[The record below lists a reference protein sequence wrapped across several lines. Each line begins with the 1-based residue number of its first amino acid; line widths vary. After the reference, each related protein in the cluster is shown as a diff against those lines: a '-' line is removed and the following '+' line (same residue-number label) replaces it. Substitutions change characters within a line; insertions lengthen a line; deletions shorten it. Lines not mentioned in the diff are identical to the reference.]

1 MSKIK
6 LSVNNKEV
14 LRTDGRP
21 ELIKGGNI
29 LSLGNGFYYIKGKK
43 PNKTDDVDVDIINS
57 KKGVEVFSDENML
70 GGKSPADLVLEGANP
85 NQVFAAQE
93 QYKQI
98 HGINDDGSKKKAR
111 WGIFERLFGKKKDN
125 TKSPVKGKD
134 VISFDNLKLTS
145 GRSYTPQYLTDIY
158 NGLIK
163 RGFSKNQAIVL
174 TGTIAEESGG
184 DVFAKSKDN
193 KFTGLLQ
200 WEDSRYKVKYPE
212 DREKETNAQ
221 LDYIADTIIN
231 AKKRKSEGYYDDWT
245 DGGEG
250 SGYNSW
256 TEAYKDFSDSTNVYN
271 MTRGLNTGYV
281 RPTGGI
287 KGNTGSIINRM
298 NAARQIFENNG
309 ITDLIYEPVK
319 KRFGGMSKKSKDAF
333 MDSLIESINGLNK
346 VKLNNTNSD
355 NMSPIDLQILDR
367 ELNKDVLLGHTPST
381 GVQSKKCG
389 GRMKASMGTTVI
401 YKDGTKHNTN
411 DKDYDASQIDE
422 SATDIYHGQKS
433 LKTSHWLST
442 GLGALG
448 RTAAGIIGASINNA
462 TNRNYLT
469 KMEGLISKMKS
480 YSVPL
485 TKLKT
490 RFNIN
495 PQLSEIENRLLLTSK
510 DIDANTSSSQTALA
524 RKRAARLNATLQKNK
539 LYGQKENIET
549 QLINQ
554 DRLQQAQT
562 IKENIKDAQNVENQ
576 KLQMLAGL
584 VDKRAENATATT
596 QNIVGSIAGGID
608 TLLNGVNQYEQLLAG
623 LAADPNGSNAIV
635 GNAGRN
641 TNWRKRAY
649 KKKDN
654 EG

>member
-1 MSKIK
+1 MIYPKIVRGGTAIPIGDNLFLMK
-6 LSVNNKEV
+6 GRKHKNGGIDVGKDLEV
-14 LRTDGRP
+14 EGGEVMQTSSNEIKVFSAQKFLGGVSP
-21 ELIKGGNI
+21 SELI
-29 LSLGNGFYYIKGKK
+29 L
-43 PNKTDDVDVDIINS
+43 
-57 KKGVEVFSDENML
+57 
-70 GGKSPADLVLEGANP
+70 AGANP
-85 NQVFAAQE
+85 DKVFAAQE
-93 QYKQI
+93 QYKDI
-98 HGINDDGSKKKAR
+98 NKINDDGTKKKAK

-125 TKSPVKGKD
+125 TQTPVEGDDNNEEPEQNTLDKYFKD
-134 VISFDNLKLTS
+134 VRSRQAYAESKYDVNIKNSKDAYGLYQIRPIGVADYNRLTGENIAHEDVLNPDTALKVRDVLMDS
-145 GRSYTPQYLTDIY
+145 YWNRSWVNNSKNENDTVRMIKTLMAYNMGPGNALDTLNYMKANGVNIY
-158 NGLIK
+158 NVEELLNNIPVNETK
-163 RGFSKNQAIVL
+163 KYAKFVA
-174 TGTIAEESGG
+174 TGQSVGPTSYLN
-184 DVFAKSKDN
+184 DSLYQLYKSRNIDLDN
-193 KFTGLLQ
+193 KIRTAK
-200 WEDSRYKVKYPE
+200 RY
-212 DREKETNAQ
+212 
-221 LDYIADTIIN
+221 
-231 AKKRKSEGYYDDWT
+231 
-245 DGGEG
+245 
-250 SGYNSW
+250 
-256 TEAYKDFSDSTNVYN
+256 
-271 MTRGLNTGYV
+271 
-281 RPTGGI
+281 
-287 KGNTGSIINRM
+287 
-298 NAARQIFENNG
+298 
-309 ITDLIYEPVK
+309 
-319 KRFGGMSKKSKDAF
+319 GGMSKKSKDAF

-389 GRMKASMGTTVI
+389 GRVKAALGTTVI